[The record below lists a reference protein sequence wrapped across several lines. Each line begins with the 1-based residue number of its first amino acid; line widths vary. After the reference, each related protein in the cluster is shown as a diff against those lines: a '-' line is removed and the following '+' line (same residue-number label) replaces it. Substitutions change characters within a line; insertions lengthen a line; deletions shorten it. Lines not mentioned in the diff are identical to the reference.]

1 MKRGICGLTKF
12 DLGILMFENEDLSSL
27 NINELS
33 EYRKYITQCFWN
45 YYYLFDNIFIYIL
58 RYLFKVSI

>member
-1 MKRGICGLTKF
+1 MSGLRVKGGICGLTKF

-33 EYRKYITQCFWN
+33 EYRKYITQCF
-45 YYYLFDNIFIYIL
+45 
-58 RYLFKVSI
+58 